1 MIQLSITFPHDE
13 KFPPTITKKVIFETL
28 RSGGKYRC
36 SCTEVFYENKC
47 SEKCSENSHIQRLW
61 EGRLFCGARG

>member
-28 RSGGKYRC
+28 SSGGKYKKAAIKNF
-36 SCTEVFYENKC
+36 S
-47 SEKCSENSHIQRLW
+47 
-61 EGRLFCGARG
+61 